1 MSFAR
6 GIGSSTRGGSRPPA
20 RVAGALEQ
28 EQRTSRTGRLGAG
41 TLACRRCDAPVSIG
55 ADPLS
60 PTQMLTC
67 PFCRHRGPLRDFLS
81 LGLPTRP
88 ARVVVRVGPPATS
101 G

>member
-6 GIGSSTRGGSRPPA
+6 GIGSSTQLGSRPGA

-28 EQRTSRTGRLGAG
+28 ERRSSRTGHLGAG
-41 TLACRRCDAPVSIG
+41 TLACRHCDAPVSIG
-55 ADPLS
+55 SGRLS
-60 PTQMLTC
+60 PAETLTC
-67 PFCRHRGPLRDFLS
+67 PFCRLQAPLRDFLS